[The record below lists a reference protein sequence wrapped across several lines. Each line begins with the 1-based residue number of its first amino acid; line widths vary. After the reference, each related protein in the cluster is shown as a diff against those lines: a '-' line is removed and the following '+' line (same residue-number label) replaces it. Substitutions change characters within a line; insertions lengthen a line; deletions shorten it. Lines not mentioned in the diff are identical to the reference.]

1 MMPDDTLANLWKYRP
16 PAYVRWLVSSGRKTP
31 VEMLEALMDGM
42 SDAEI
47 REALVAVSLDPE
59 TVLSV
64 EWQR

>member
-1 MMPDDTLANLWKYRP
+1 MPDTLADIWKYRP

-31 VEMLEALMDGM
+31 MDMLDTLMEGM

-47 REALVAVSLDPE
+47 RAALVAVNLDPE